1 MARNTRKKPLSLED
15 LATEQLNPL
24 SADLD
29 TKSSLEIVRIINSE
43 DAKVAA
49 AVERA
54 LPRIAKAVDWIA
66 SSLGNGGR
74 LIYVGTGTS
83 GRIAALDASE
93 CPPTFDTDPKL
104 VQFVIAGGEK
114 ALASAIEADEDSEEL
129 GVREIRKRK
138 PGKRDVVVGIAAS
151 GRTPFTVAA
160 IKYAKQAGAKTIA
173 VACNASSPLERAADL
188 GIMIETGPEV
198 VAGST
203 RMKAGTAEKMVVN
216 MLSTGAMVRLGYVYG
231 NLMVNLHQKNSKL
244 AERGTRIV
252 EQALGLGPNQ
262 ARIALQRAG
271 RELPV
276 AIVMS
281 KADISRHEAK
291 KALLESGGNVRKAI
305 GITSS
310 KVTANHTGLHR
321 RN

>member
-54 LPRIAKAVDWIA
+54 LPQIAKAVDWIA
-66 SSLGNGGR
+66 SSLANGGR

-138 PGKRDVVVGIAAS
+138 PGNRDVVVGIAAS

-173 VACNASSPLERAADL
+173 VACNPSSPLERAADL
-188 GIMIETGPEV
+188 GIVIETGTEV

-203 RMKAGTAEKMVVN
+203 RMKAGTAEKMVLN

-244 AERGTRIV
+244 AERATRIV

-271 RELPV
+271 DELPV
-276 AIVMS
+276 AVVMS
-281 KADISRHEAK
+281 KAGISRHEAK

-305 GITSS
+305 GIKTS
-310 KVTANHTGLHR
+310 KA
-321 RN
+321 